1 MNKIGIGLDGAHGH
15 KQKDSGT
22 QSREAL
28 GNGSIWKSWLILMQQ
43 IVDNKIVVKLYNNI
57 IRNVYRL
64 GHKNFRINLIM
75 KLFQIDKKRNL
86 RAFSKA

>member
-1 MNKIGIGLDGAHGH
+1 
-15 KQKDSGT
+15 
-22 QSREAL
+22 
-28 GNGSIWKSWLILMQQ
+28 MQQ